1 MILTNAAAALAQRE
15 NNAICSTLIKSRH
28 HCFQIPNM
36 VTLYEQEAG
45 GKIMNLWENYTT
57 SFVTRWSLHSSFMK
71 TAKLRSNHCHKSI
84 IKISVHYYKETG
96 RNVENSNICS
106 ENLIHVVWANPYF
119 NRGCFGCV
127 VLILETVLN
136 NADIF
141 SHTHQGWWSLL
152 LGLLRHI

>member
-1 MILTNAAAALAQRE
+1 MILTNAAAALTQRE

-28 HCFQIPNM
+28 HCFQNPNM
-36 VTLYEQEAG
+36 VTLYEQETG

-57 SFVTRWSLHSSFMK
+57 SFVTRRSLHSSFIK

-119 NRGCFGCV
+119 NQLGGPD
-127 VLILETVLN
+127 LETVLN

-141 SHTHQGWWSLL
+141 SHTHQG
-152 LGLLRHI
+152 